1 MTFEKPPITPY
12 RERLAEELRKESDH
26 SKRKV
31 ILRDAKLTSE
41 YFQNSGDF
49 EQKTYQSEQVFK
61 KVLDLATGVDEL
73 KSLLAKENL
82 SLPNGHRGGDHG
94 EHIIKRIDMAQQL
107 GLMELIP
114 DVQNTREIV
123 GRLFEKE
130 ASAGKGITYQ
140 EFLLNRFEYLSF
152 TKNELEILQQKITP
166 EIFAS
171 VDTSM
176 ENVVVQLNVLSGVK
190 TSYSCSGHGKLE
202 GNPPSIPYLN
212 VVFDDGVNEDIKRA
226 VIAILRKNRYG
237 YKVTS
242 HIFDDNKIVFYY
254 DSSMSE
260 EEREEQGLP
269 SDEEI
274 FEESKKRI
282 AEITRYE
289 ELLSKTNK
297 EHYFEDVLE
306 AQKFYLQND
315 VRAATIPF
323 AHNSM
328 LLSNINKAFV
338 SSLKSEIYSDFNY
351 SDEMFEKRDQLM
363 VSISDDLLLL
373 RRQII

>member
-1 MTFEKPPITPY
+1 
-12 RERLAEELRKESDH
+12 
-26 SKRKV
+26 V
-31 ILRDAKLTSE
+31 
-41 YFQNSGDF
+41 
-49 EQKTYQSEQVFK
+49 
-61 KVLDLATGVDEL
+61 
-73 KSLLAKENL
+73 
-82 SLPNGHRGGDHG
+82 
-94 EHIIKRIDMAQQL
+94 
-107 GLMELIP
+107 
-114 DVQNTREIV
+114 
-123 GRLFEKE
+123 
-130 ASAGKGITYQ
+130 
-140 EFLLNRFEYLSF
+140 
-152 TKNELEILQQKITP
+152 
-166 EIFAS
+166 
-171 VDTSM
+171 
-176 ENVVVQLNVLSGVK
+176 
-190 TSYSCSGHGKLE
+190 
-202 GNPPSIPYLN
+202 
-212 VVFDDGVNEDIKRA
+212 
-226 VIAILRKNRYG
+226 
-237 YKVTS
+237 
-242 HIFDDNKIVFYY
+242 
-254 DSSMSE
+254 SE

-282 AEITRYE
+282 AEITQYE